1 MKNTFYHINF
11 ALSRY
16 ILLIVI
22 LSFLSGCIKN
32 TLDGVEIVVNNIPAA
47 AQLNFMITDANPS
60 SQKQTPT
67 GLKITISG
75 KDASSLY
82 EASGLAV
89 SKVVPVNGAFSL
101 MVAASRIPSRE
112 KPVEFIVE
120 ASAQGFMS
128 VRYPVVISDTGAY
141 AYQIPMVNLTQTPE
155 GVAAIQ
161 KGDVILNAAGAT
173 VAETIINTPVK
184 ANKLENV
191 QLQIPQGV
199 VMRDAAGNVL
209 TGNASVT
216 MVHHDNRS
224 FTSINAFPGGLFAP
238 VAKINNKNVG
248 PVTFETLGLVD
259 LQIMVGGKKV
269 KTFSK
274 PLLARVELNET
285 SINPNTGK
293 RLQVGDSLPIW
304 SQDETTG
311 EWTLEGRETV
321 KIDPITGKL
330 YTIMQI
336 THLSPWNIDW
346 FWFSWWWWWW
356 MNWNVC
362 STPSVVI
369 NSNESGWVYYEL
381 RDLNGMWIDWGT
393 MYLTAGQN
401 RRWFNA
407 QNGRNARLYIYN
419 YSSWWYTGNLIGQSN
434 SFSLC
439 GGTTNMT
446 VTFPAT
452 TTVNVSIQGN
462 CPNSRIVRPFLYIW
476 YKRAGSFWWDFLGT
490 MYDGQLTTKQLSLGQ
505 TYEFAT
511 FYGNNWYFY
520 THTVNSTNYR
530 EVMTLKST
538 NAPCR

>member
-1 MKNTFYHINF
+1 MKNTVCYIYFPLN
-11 ALSRY
+11 RV
-16 ILLIVI
+16 ILLAVT

-47 AQLNFMITDANPS
+47 AQLNFMITDANPQ
-60 SQKQTPT
+60 SQQQAPP
-67 GLKITISG
+67 GLKVTISG
-75 KDASSLY
+75 KDAGSLY
-82 EASGLAV
+82 EASGLSA
-89 SKVVPVNGAFSL
+89 SKVVPVNGTFSL
-101 MVAASRIPSRE
+101 MLIDSRIPTPD

-120 ASAQGFMS
+120 ASAQGFVP
-128 VRYPVVISDTGAY
+128 VRYPVTISDTGAF
-141 AYQIPMVNLTQTPE
+141 AYQIPMVNLTQTPA

-161 KGDVILNAAGAT
+161 QSGVVLNAAGST

-184 ANKLENV
+184 VNKPENV

-238 VAKINNKNVG
+238 VAKINNQNVG

-259 LQIMVGGKKV
+259 LQITVGGKKV

-285 SINPNTGK
+285 SINPNNGK

-304 SQDETTG
+304 SQDETNG
-311 EWTLEGRETV
+311 EWTLEGKEIV
-321 KIDPITGKL
+321 KADATTGKL
-330 YTIMQI
+330 YTVMQI

-346 FWFSWWWWWW
+346 FWFSWWWWRR
-356 MNWNVC
+356 NWNVC
-362 STPSVVI
+362 SSPSMVI

-393 MYLTAGQN
+393 MYLNAGQN

-419 YSSWWYTGNLIGQSN
+419 FSSWWYTGNLIGQSN

-439 GGTTNMT
+439 GGTGNMT
-446 VTFPAT
+446 VSFPVT

-462 CPNSRIVRPFLYIW
+462 CPNSRIVRPFLYV
-476 YKRAGSFWWDFLGT
+476 YYMRPGAFWWDYLGT
-490 MYDGQLTTKQLSLGQ
+490 MYDGQLSTRQLTLGQ
-505 TYEFAT
+505 RYQFGAY
-511 FYGNNWYFY
+511 YGNSWYTY
-520 THTVNSTNYR
+520 THTVNNTLYR
-530 EVMTLKST
+530 EVMALKST